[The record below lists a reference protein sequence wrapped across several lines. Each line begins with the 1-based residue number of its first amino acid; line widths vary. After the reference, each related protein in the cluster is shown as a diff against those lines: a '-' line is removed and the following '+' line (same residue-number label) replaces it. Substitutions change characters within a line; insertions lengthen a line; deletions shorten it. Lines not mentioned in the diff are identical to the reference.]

1 VLSDDTPSC
10 CSPFAQWPNRDFCRV
25 RIAASPASWHD
36 GGGGTGAVIRDS
48 CGPADVDVV
57 AGAASAPPARVVA
70 VDDHDL
76 ARAALRTVIAQDAR
90 MQLVGEARNGREAVN
105 LVRQLQPDLVL
116 MDVRMPDMDG
126 LQATRL
132 VKQDCP
138 MTCVL
143 ILTMMDDVDLLLE
156 TVKAGAAGFVL
167 KSASEAELRTA
178 MWDALNGDLPVDPR
192 LAREALLRLAN
203 EQPFRQHPPTSTG
216 VLSPREMEVLP
227 LVARGLTNREIA
239 DELVITQHTVKI
251 HVEHILAKL
260 EVSDRTQAAVRA
272 IELGYIKT
280 DS

>member
-1 VLSDDTPSC
+1 M
-10 CSPFAQWPNRDFCRV
+10 

-178 MWDALNGDLPVDPR
+178 IYQLIRVLRARLSSGSRMSSRSANIPPPPLAYFHRVRWRSCHWSHVD
-192 LAREALLRLAN
+192 
-203 EQPFRQHPPTSTG
+203 
-216 VLSPREMEVLP
+216 
-227 LVARGLTNREIA
+227 
-239 DELVITQHTVKI
+239 
-251 HVEHILAKL
+251 
-260 EVSDRTQAAVRA
+260 
-272 IELGYIKT
+272 
-280 DS
+280 